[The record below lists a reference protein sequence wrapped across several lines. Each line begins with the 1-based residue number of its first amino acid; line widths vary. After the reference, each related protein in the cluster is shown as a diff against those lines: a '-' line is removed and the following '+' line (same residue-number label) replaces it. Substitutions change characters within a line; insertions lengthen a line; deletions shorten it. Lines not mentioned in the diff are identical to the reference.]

1 METSPHSNLAELP
14 RSEDDDDGSFRAP
27 PVNYEAEQALLG
39 AILENNYAYER
50 VADFLRPEHFAD
62 PVHGRIFEACGKL
75 IERGQQANAI
85 TLKVLFDRDEDLA
98 EVGGAQYLSKLQ
110 SSTVTIINAADYGR
124 TVYDLFL
131 RRELIALGEDVVND
145 AFEQDIDV
153 TATDQIESAEQKLYS
168 LAEAGQTE
176 GGLTTFKSA
185 VVEAVNMAGAAKDRD
200 SHVAG
205 VSTGFRE
212 LDKLLGGLHQS
223 DLIILAGRPAMGKT
237 SLATN
242 IAASAAMTRRKEKG
256 PDGSEIEVPEV
267 VAFFSLEMSAEQ
279 LATRILAEATEVRS
293 DAMRRGEIG
302 EKEFSKIFDASRALY
317 TLPLFIDD
325 TAALTIGALR
335 TRARRL
341 KRQHGLN
348 LIVVDYLQ
356 LMQGS
361 AGTRSENRVQEV
373 SEITRGLK
381 AVAKELN
388 VPVLALS
395 QLSRQTEQR
404 DDKRPQLSD
413 LRESGSIEQDADV
426 VMFIY
431 REEYY
436 LMREKP
442 SQRANEKDDD
452 FVRREAR
459 YGERQEESRNKAEV
473 IVAKQR
479 HGPIGTIELA
489 FQGEFTR
496 FSDLVADDHLPE
508 RRGGSQSDDVPF

>member
-1 METSPHSNLAELP
+1 MESTHQSNIAELP
-14 RSEDDDDGSFRAP
+14 RSGGEDSTYRPP

-39 AILENNYAYER
+39 AILENNHAFER

-62 PVHGRIFEACGKL
+62 AAHGRIFEAIGKL

-85 TLKVLFDRDEDLA
+85 TLKSLFDQDEALA
-98 EVGGAQYLSKLQ
+98 EAGGADYLAKLQ
-110 SSTVTIINAADYGR
+110 SSTITIVNAGDYGR
-124 TVYDLFL
+124 TIYDLYL

-145 AFEQDIDV
+145 AFAQDLEI
-153 TATDQIESAEQKLYS
+153 TATDQIETAEQKLYG

-176 GGLTTFKSA
+176 RGLTTFKSA
-185 VVEAVNMAGAAKDRD
+185 VIEAVNMAEAARNRD

-205 VSTGFRE
+205 VATGFKD
-212 LDKLLGGLHQS
+212 LDRLLGGLHYS
-223 DLIILAGRPAMGKT
+223 DLIILAGRPSMGKT
-237 SLATN
+237 ALATN
-242 IAASAAMTRRKEKG
+242 IAVSAAMARNKKKG
-256 PDGSEIEVPEV
+256 PDGTEIVVPEV
-267 VAFFSLEMSAEQ
+267 VAFFSLEMSTEQ
-279 LATRILAEATEVRS
+279 LATRILAEASEVRS
-293 DAMRRGEIG
+293 DAMRRGEINENDFG
-302 EKEFSKIFDASRALY
+302 KIFDASRALY

-325 TAALTIGALR
+325 TPALTIGALR

-341 KRQHGLN
+341 KRQQGLS
-348 LIVVDYLQ
+348 LIIVDYLQ
-356 LMQGS
+356 LMQGP
-361 AGTRSENRVQEV
+361 AGLRSENRVQEV

-388 VPVLALS
+388 VPVLALA

-436 LMREKP
+436 LAREKP
-442 SQRANEKDDD
+442 SQGAREKDDD
-452 FVRREAR
+452 FTRRRAKYEERKDEA
-459 YGERQEESRNKAEV
+459 RNKAEV

-479 HGPIGTIELA
+479 HGPIGTIDLQ
-489 FQGEFTR
+489 FRGEFTR
-496 FSDLVADDHLPE
+496 FSDLITDDHLP
-508 RRGGSQSDDVPF
+508 DDVPF